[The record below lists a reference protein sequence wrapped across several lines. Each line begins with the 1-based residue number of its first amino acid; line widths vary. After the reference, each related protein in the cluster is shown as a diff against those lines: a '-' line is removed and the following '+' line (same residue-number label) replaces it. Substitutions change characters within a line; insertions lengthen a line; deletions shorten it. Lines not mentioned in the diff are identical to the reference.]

1 MIKPADAQTVANFA
15 ASSGRERDF
24 GTGKTVVNV
33 VDIYVSP
40 YGTYKTV
47 LNRHQIT
54 SRAFLIDPTYVRS
67 CVLKTVC

>member
-47 LNRHQIT
+47 LNRHH
-54 SRAFLIDPTYVRS
+54 AHFS
-67 CVLKTVC
+67 CVSNGPNLRP